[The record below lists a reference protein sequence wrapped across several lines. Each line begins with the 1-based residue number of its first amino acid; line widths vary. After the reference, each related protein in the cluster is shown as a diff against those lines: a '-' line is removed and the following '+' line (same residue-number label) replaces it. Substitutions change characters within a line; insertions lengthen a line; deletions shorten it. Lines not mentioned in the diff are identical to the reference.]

1 MKLVIGDPPLSAGA
15 VKVIDA
21 VRESTTVATPI
32 FGALGL
38 VGDKVLMIAEAID
51 GIESPIALVA
61 TTLKV
66 YAVEFERPEITTFP
80 PVAPGKSEKA
90 PPGNAVTR

>member
-1 MKLVIGDPPLSAGA
+1 
-15 VKVIDA
+15 VK
-21 VRESTTVATPI
+21 ETVAVLESYAVAVPI
-32 FGALGL
+32 VGAFGT
-38 VGDKVLMIAEAID
+38 VGDNVLTLAEAID

-66 YAVEFERPEITTFP
+66 YAVEFERPEITIFP
-80 PVAPGKSEKA
+80 PVAPGKSEKV